1 MIEINKGEEESPYTP
16 SLRKLFLYTSL
27 GFAEVSQ
34 VED

>member
-1 MIEINKGEEESPYTP
+1 MIEINKGGEESPYTP
-16 SLRKLFLYTSL
+16 LRKLVLYASL